1 MPATSSILFSA
12 KKEWGA
18 NSLEVSKCTCVCVWV
33 VGEEKFKQI
42 AQRSGKGVVECDG
55 AVRWSEDE
63 GFALSDIEAS
73 TRVVGS
79 GGVVV
84 QDKETAVEN

>member
-1 MPATSSILFSA
+1 MY
-12 KKEWGA
+12 
-18 NSLEVSKCTCVCVWV
+18 VCVCVWV

-55 AVRWSEDE
+55 AGGGLRMKGSRCPILKT
-63 GFALSDIEAS
+63 GK
-73 TRVVGS
+73 RGVGS